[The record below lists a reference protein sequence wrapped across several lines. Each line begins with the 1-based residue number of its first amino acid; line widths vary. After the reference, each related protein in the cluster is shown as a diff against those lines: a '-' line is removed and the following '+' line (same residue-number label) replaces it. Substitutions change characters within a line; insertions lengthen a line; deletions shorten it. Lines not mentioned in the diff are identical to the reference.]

1 MSGAIGLV
9 NGYFLGIGTGA
20 IVRGAT
26 RTSDKVGVSAVD
38 IERSLRWASFG
49 RTRTCAIPAE
59 LEQQASGH
67 HVWATAT
74 P

>member
-38 IERSLRWASFG
+38 IERSLR
-49 RTRTCAIPAE
+49 
-59 LEQQASGH
+59 
-67 HVWATAT
+67 
-74 P
+74 